1 MNNMNLSCNKMDSDF
16 KGKRNN
22 LIRNTPQRKTLVK
35 GIKEMFFEYCSNTSI
50 HGIQYFG
57 QHRPWME
64 NIFWLCVFLAS
75 IYCCSNLILS
85 VYIKW
90 NETPVIV
97 SFSEK
102 STPVWSIPFPAI
114 TICSETK
121 RVLKTEGVTYAQFT
135 KDLQNH
141 IKMRRRFEPKNISDI
156 ELEEFRTLLHICNTQ
171 LIERG
176 TRILSTDLIDYFSVL
191 NKMTP
196 EFSRYFFYCKWFSH
210 FGECDELFTRT
221 YTEEG
226 ICYTFN
232 GLNAT
237 DIYRENTVQYQRMGF
252 QNFSKHNIIL
262 KRPLKWSLQDG
273 YTPDSGIKSYP
284 ARVLGAGARAG
295 LFIALQS
302 FRQEVDYVCRGPIQ
316 GFKVSLHSPDDVPLV
331 SNQFVRIPMS
341 KEVLIAVKPNMITTS
356 SGIADYPPQRRQCFL
371 KNERTLKFFKVYTQ
385 NNCALE
391 CLTNLTLAKCGCV
404 KFSMPRTLDMPVCG
418 ENKIFCY
425 DKAEDILLLREFRQ
439 GLKES
444 RLEYLGTTECNCLP
458 ACTSLIYNTEISQ
471 GNFDLDEML
480 KAANDTSFYEEF
492 PGSQMSRLSI
502 YFKERQ
508 FITSKRSELY
518 GRTDFLANCG
528 GIFGL
533 FMGFSMLSLVELF
546 YHISLRL
553 WNNLHRLAG
562 PQTPIL

>member
-1 MNNMNLSCNKMDSDF
+1 M
-16 KGKRNN
+16 
-22 LIRNTPQRKTLVK
+22 
-35 GIKEMFFEYCSNTSI
+35 
-50 HGIQYFG
+50 
-57 QHRPWME
+57 
-64 NIFWLCVFLAS
+64 
-75 IYCCSNLILS
+75 
-85 VYIKW
+85 
-90 NETPVIV
+90 
-97 SFSEK
+97 SEK
-102 STPVWSIPFPAI
+102 CGPNI
-114 TICSETK
+114 
-121 RVLKTEGVTYAQFT
+121 VLLFTGVTYAQFF
-135 KDLQNH
+135 KSLQEH
-141 IKMRRRFEPKNISDI
+141 VKARRFFQPKNISVA

-176 TRILSTDLIDYFSVL
+176 TPILSTDLIDYFGVL
-191 NKMTP
+191 DKMQP
-196 EFSRYFFYCKWFSH
+196 DFSRYFFYCKWFSH
-210 FGECDELFTRT
+210 FGECDELFTRS

-237 DIYRENTVQYQRMGF
+237 DLYRENTFQYQRMGF
-252 QNFSKHNIIL
+252 QNFSKNIIL

-273 YTPDSGIKSYP
+273 YAIDSGIKSYP

-302 FRQEVDYVCRGPIQ
+302 FRSEVDYACRGPIQ
-316 GFKVSLHSPDDVPLV
+316 GFKVLLHSPDDVPLV
-331 SNQFVRIPMS
+331 SNQFVRIPMG

-356 SGIADYPPQRRQCFL
+356 SGIADYIPQRRQCYL
-371 KNERTLKFFKVYTQ
+371 ENERTLKFFKVYTQ

-391 CLTNLTLAKCGCV
+391 CLTNLTLTKCGCV
-404 KFSMPRTLDMPVCG
+404 KFSMPRTLDMPVCA

-444 RLEYLGTTECNCLP
+444 HLNYLGATECNCLP
-458 ACTSLIYNTEISQ
+458 ACTSLVYNTEISQ

-480 KAANDTSFYEEF
+480 KAAGDTSFFEDF

-502 YFKERQ
+502 YFKEHQ

-533 FMGFSMLSLVELF
+533 FMGFSILSLVELF
-546 YHISLRL
+546 YHLSLRL
-553 WNNLHRLAG
+553 WSNMRRLAG
-562 PQTPIL
+562 PHSSPIL